1 MVMHEAV
8 LGADVGDEQ
17 KEEDPTTLVL
27 CERSC
32 HLINFE
38 TGGPA
43 ALSGVMISPTD
54 GAHGIFKADQVRAA
68 IRPSSRR
75 MPGLATHMHGARLLN
90 AVVKSGVPA
99 IVQRGRDMRDNIPVD
114 LTNAVS
120 RSYL

>member
-38 TGGPA
+38 TSGPA
-43 ALSGVMISPTD
+43 ALSGVMISPID